1 MDDAKDLQAVIAWE
15 TAVEVVNLLRWD
27 REEQQAEA
35 FVEILLVVQAG
46 LERYVA
52 ARRLEFARAA
62 GDPGRN

>member
-1 MDDAKDLQAVIAWE
+1 MDDAKDLLAVVAWE
-15 TAVEVVNLLRWD
+15 TAVEIVNLLRWD

-35 FVEILLVVQAG
+35 FVEILVVVQDG

-52 ARRLEFARAA
+52 ARRRAYTRGA